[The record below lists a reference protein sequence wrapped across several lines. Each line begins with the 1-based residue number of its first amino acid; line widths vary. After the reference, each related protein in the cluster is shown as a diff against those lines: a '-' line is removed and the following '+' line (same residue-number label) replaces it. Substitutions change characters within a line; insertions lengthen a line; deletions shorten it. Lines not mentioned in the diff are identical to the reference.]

1 MKTNFALPV
10 LMGLGLSVIS
20 NQAFAKVSVSKSLS
34 QTVYSFS
41 VDDIKLEKTNI
52 EGQEFAKATLVG
64 VDGFTGVRHE
74 VGAPEIPV
82 IRFYVKAHSKNDVKV
97 EMKAEKTAKSF
108 MSAQHLVPI
117 LPSLEKIPGKK
128 YNLKGISYAKAQ
140 EQFPEMNY
148 QVSEAGTVNGQ
159 KQMLVTLY
167 PVKYVGAMKTLHLDN
182 SFKVSVKEDEVP
194 QLSGQEGF
202 VFIVGAKYKNSS
214 SLLEYMDLKKRMGYN
229 VVKMDVTSSTT
240 ADDIRAQLQKL
251 YKAQNLKFGLII
263 GDADDVTSHEST
275 IISGF
280 TDHYFA
286 ALDGDY
292 ESDINAPDLGI
303 GRIAISS
310 ESELATVLHK
320 YSRYVKGEFTS
331 QNWLNNVSFLA
342 TNDRYTVAEGT
353 HNYVIDTHTK
363 KAGYVGIFPKAN
375 QAGGD
380 QLYAITHRVP
390 DEKVHEALGLGRTII
405 DYSGHGANTFWD
417 APRVDQQDVRN
428 LKSTSLP
435 FVISNACI
443 TGDFRVDESFA
454 ETWQRHAEG
463 AIMFWG
469 SMDSTYWDEDD
480 ILERRMFDG
489 IYAGG
494 KENFSQITENAM
506 LELWKFYGG
515 EGSSKYYRE
524 TYLMF
529 GDPSV
534 KLRTSYAAQY
544 SVMGPESVTISSDAL
559 SYMVKDATG
568 KGIANA
574 DLVITDATKAFV
586 GSFKT
591 DLAGKVEIKPSLL
604 KPNQK
609 YFITTF
615 GKNLNLS
622 MKSLQTL

>member
-1 MKTNFALPV
+1 MKMNFTLPV
-10 LMGLGLSVIS
+10 LLGLSVLS
-20 NQAFAKVSVSKSLS
+20 VQTYAKVSIEK
-34 QTVYSFS
+34 QQAMTTYSVN
-41 VDDIKLEKTNI
+41 VDDLKLENTTI

-64 VDGFTGVRHE
+64 VDGFAGVRHE

-82 IRFYVKAHSKNDVKV
+82 IRFYVTAHSKKDIKV
-97 EMKAEKTAKSF
+97 ETFSEKANKRFVSSK
-108 MSAQHLVPI
+108 HLIPV
-117 LPSLEKIPGKK
+117 LPSLLKIPGSS
-128 YNLKGISYAKAQ
+128 YNLKGISYAKSQ
-140 EQFPEMNY
+140 VNFPEMNY
-148 QVSEAGTVNGQ
+148 QIADAGTKNGQ

-167 PVKYVGAMKTLHLDN
+167 PVKYIGALKTLKIEN
-182 SFKVSVKEDEVP
+182 SFRVTVKEDETP
-194 QLSGQEGF
+194 SSAPGAEGF
-202 VFIVGAKYKNSS
+202 VFIIGSQFKNSG
-214 SLLEYMDLKKRMGYN
+214 SLAEYMDLKRRMGFN
-229 VVKMDVTSSTT
+229 VVRLDVTSSTS
-240 ADDIRAQLQKL
+240 ADQIRAKLQGMVKT
-251 YKAQNLKFGLII
+251 YNLKFGLII
-263 GDADDVTSHEST
+263 GDADDVNSHEST
-275 IISGF
+275 VITGV

-292 ESDINAPDLGI
+292 ESDMNAPDLGI
-303 GRIAISS
+303 GRIAVAN
-310 ESELATVLHK
+310 EQELAVVLNK

-331 QNWLNNVSFLA
+331 QNWLNNLSFLA

-353 HNYVIDTHTK
+353 HNYAIDTYTK
-363 KAGYVGIFPKAN
+363 KAGYVGIFPKAA

-380 QLYAITHRVP
+380 QLYAITHRVS
-390 DEKVHEALGLGRTII
+390 DEKVQEALGLGRTII

-463 AIMFWG
+463 AVMFWG
-469 SMDSTYWDEDD
+469 SMDSSYWDEDD

-494 KENFSQITENAM
+494 KEDFAQITEHAQ

-534 KLRTSYAAQY
+534 KLRTSYSAQY
-544 SVMGPESVTISSDAL
+544 SVMGPESVTISSESL
-559 SYMVKDATG
+559 SYQVKDAAG

-574 DLVITDATKAFV
+574 SLVITDAAKALI
-586 GSFKT
+586 GSFKS
-591 DLAGKVEIKPSLL
+591 DMNGKVEVNPSLL

>member
-1 MKTNFALPV
+1 MKMNFTLPV
-10 LMGLGLSVIS
+10 LLGLAVLSA
-20 NQAFAKVSVSKSLS
+20 QTFANVSIEKQLSK
-34 QTVYSFS
+34 TTYSIS
-41 VDDIKLEKTNI
+41 VDDLKIEDMNI
-52 EGQEFAKATLVG
+52 EGQDFAKATLVG
-64 VDGFTGVRHE
+64 VDGFAGVRHE

-82 IRFYVKAHSKNDVKV
+82 VRFFVNAASKNDIKIEAMSVKA
-97 EMKAEKTAKSF
+97 MKSYGLNK
-108 MSAQHLVPI
+108 HLIPV
-117 LPSLEKIPGKK
+117 LPSLEKIPGSR
-128 YNLKGISYAKAQ
+128 YNLKGISYAKSLAN
-140 EQFPEMNY
+140 FPELNY
-148 QVSEAGTVNGQ
+148 EIRDAGAVRGR

-167 PVKYVGAMKTLHLDN
+167 PVKYVGSVKTLSITN
-182 SFKVSVKEDEVP
+182 SFKVEVKEDETP
-194 QLSGQEGF
+194 SSAPGAEGF
-202 VFIVGAKYKNSS
+202 AFIVGSQFKNSP
-214 SLLEYMDLKKRMGYN
+214 SLAEYMDLKKRMGFN
-229 VVKMDVTSSTT
+229 VIRLDVTSATS
-240 ADDIRAQLQKL
+240 AEQIRTKLQGLLKP
-251 YKAQNLKFGLII
+251 QNLKYGLII

-280 TDHYFA
+280 TDHYYA
-286 ALDGDY
+286 ALDASY
-292 ESDINAPDLGI
+292 ENDINGTDIGI
-303 GRIAISS
+303 GRISVS
-310 ESELATVLHK
+310 NESELAVVLNK

-331 QNWLNNVSFLA
+331 QNWLNNLSFLA
-342 TNDRYTVAEGT
+342 TNDRYQVAEGT
-353 HNYVIDTHTK
+353 HNYVIDTFTK

-380 QLYAITHRVP
+380 QLYAITHHVA

-405 DYSGHGANTFWD
+405 DYSGHGATTFWD
-417 APRVDQQDVRN
+417 APRVSQDDVRN

-443 TGDFRVDESFA
+443 TGDFRVEESFA
-454 ETWQRHAEG
+454 ETWQRHAQG
-463 AIMFWG
+463 AVMFWG

-489 IYAGG
+489 IFAGG
-494 KENFSQITENAM
+494 KEDFAQITEHAM

-524 TYLMF
+524 TYHMF

-534 KLRTSYAAQY
+534 KLRTSYAANY
-544 SVMGPESVTISSDAL
+544 SVMGPESVNISTELL
-559 SYMVKDATG
+559 SYLVKDGTG

-574 DLVITDATKAFV
+574 NLVITDLTKNLV
-586 GSFKT
+586 VSLKS
-591 DLAGKVEIKPSLL
+591 DVNGKVEVSPSLL